1 MGAVLGF
8 FRLLMPSWLVQ
19 NRTATRQSRRR
30 GSRRSTVTSI
40 SHSGS
45 SSCDD
50 CSFSSCYSRSHG
62 HRSIGARRDRSLG
75 NSTFLNH
82 SLAHR
87 KERVPDVFTG
97 TKGSLK
103 DWLRHF
109 ETCARWN
116 GWDYAERGVNLA
128 MSLRG
133 NAQQV
138 LGELSVHELEDF
150 DAIKAALER
159 RFDPAE
165 KENLHRVEFRS
176 RFKKKGESV
185 TEYGFALNRIAS
197 DAYPR
202 MPPEARE
209 TIVIDQFVS
218 GLPSKDLRR
227 HVQFHHPSS
236 IHEAIALASEF
247 ESFEERFDGRKPEN
261 TEKGNDTSV
270 RSISKKDSVHEELL
284 KVFQSLSKQV
294 AESLDKVTKAVGQ
307 ISGNKSRNGS
317 VVCFRCNE
325 KGHYSRQC
333 PTTALEQTGS
343 KNAFNEN
350 APGKENWRGPGFQR
364 SDTRPAI

>member
-8 FRLLMPSWLVQ
+8 LRLLVPSWLVQ

-30 GSRRSTVTSI
+30 GSRRRTVTSI
-40 SHSGS
+40 FHSGS
-45 SSCDD
+45 SSSDD

-62 HRSIGARRDRSLG
+62 HRSIGARRDRSMG
-75 NSTFLNH
+75 DSTFLNH
-82 SLAHR
+82 SLSHR

-185 TEYGFALNRIAS
+185 T
-197 DAYPR
+197 
-202 MPPEARE
+202 
-209 TIVIDQFVS
+209 VS
-218 GLPSKDLRR
+218 MG
-227 HVQFHHPSS
+227 
-236 IHEAIALASEF
+236 
-247 ESFEERFDGRKPEN
+247 
-261 TEKGNDTSV
+261 
-270 RSISKKDSVHEELL
+270 
-284 KVFQSLSKQV
+284 SL
-294 AESLDKVTKAVGQ
+294 
-307 ISGNKSRNGS
+307 
-317 VVCFRCNE
+317 
-325 KGHYSRQC
+325 
-333 PTTALEQTGS
+333 
-343 KNAFNEN
+343 
-350 APGKENWRGPGFQR
+350 
-364 SDTRPAI
+364 

>member
-1 MGAVLGF
+1 M
-8 FRLLMPSWLVQ
+8 
-19 NRTATRQSRRR
+19 
-30 GSRRSTVTSI
+30 
-40 SHSGS
+40 
-45 SSCDD
+45 
-50 CSFSSCYSRSHG
+50 
-62 HRSIGARRDRSLG
+62 G

-82 SLAHR
+82 SLSHR

-128 MSLRG
+128 MSLWG

-138 LGELSVHELEDF
+138 LGELSVYELEDF

-218 GLPSKDLRR
+218 GLPSKDLRS
-227 HVQFHHPSS
+227 HVSPVPSS
-236 IHEAIALASEF
+236 FIH
-247 ESFEERFDGRKPEN
+247 P
-261 TEKGNDTSV
+261 
-270 RSISKKDSVHEELL
+270 
-284 KVFQSLSKQV
+284 
-294 AESLDKVTKAVGQ
+294 
-307 ISGNKSRNGS
+307 
-317 VVCFRCNE
+317 
-325 KGHYSRQC
+325 
-333 PTTALEQTGS
+333 
-343 KNAFNEN
+343 
-350 APGKENWRGPGFQR
+350 
-364 SDTRPAI
+364 

>member
-1 MGAVLGF
+1 M
-8 FRLLMPSWLVQ
+8 
-19 NRTATRQSRRR
+19 
-30 GSRRSTVTSI
+30 
-40 SHSGS
+40 
-45 SSCDD
+45 
-50 CSFSSCYSRSHG
+50 
-62 HRSIGARRDRSLG
+62 G

-82 SLAHR
+82 SLSHR

-116 GWDYAERGVNLA
+116 RWDYAKRGVSLA
-128 MSLRG
+128 MPLRG

-138 LGELSVHELEDF
+138 LGELSVHKLEDF

-185 TEYGFALNRIAS
+185 AEYGFALSRIAS

-227 HVQFHHPSS
+227 HVQFHHPS
-236 IHEAIALASEF
+236 
-247 ESFEERFDGRKPEN
+247 
-261 TEKGNDTSV
+261 
-270 RSISKKDSVHEELL
+270 
-284 KVFQSLSKQV
+284 
-294 AESLDKVTKAVGQ
+294 
-307 ISGNKSRNGS
+307 
-317 VVCFRCNE
+317 
-325 KGHYSRQC
+325 
-333 PTTALEQTGS
+333 
-343 KNAFNEN
+343 
-350 APGKENWRGPGFQR
+350 
-364 SDTRPAI
+364 

>member
-1 MGAVLGF
+1 M
-8 FRLLMPSWLVQ
+8 
-19 NRTATRQSRRR
+19 
-30 GSRRSTVTSI
+30 TSI
-40 SHSGS
+40 SPSGS
-45 SSCDD
+45 SSSDD

-62 HRSIGARRDRSLG
+62 HRSIGARRDRSMG

-82 SLAHR
+82 SLSYR

-128 MSLRG
+128 MSFRG

-138 LGELSVHELEDF
+138 LGELNVHELEDF

-209 TIVIDQFVS
+209 TIVIDQFV
-218 GLPSKDLRR
+218 
-227 HVQFHHPSS
+227 
-236 IHEAIALASEF
+236 
-247 ESFEERFDGRKPEN
+247 
-261 TEKGNDTSV
+261 T
-270 RSISKKDSVHEELL
+270 
-284 KVFQSLSKQV
+284 
-294 AESLDKVTKAVGQ
+294 
-307 ISGNKSRNGS
+307 
-317 VVCFRCNE
+317 
-325 KGHYSRQC
+325 
-333 PTTALEQTGS
+333 
-343 KNAFNEN
+343 
-350 APGKENWRGPGFQR
+350 
-364 SDTRPAI
+364 